1 MTTDTF
7 TETVRAEAER
17 RAPLDG
23 HTAPALHQECAGLVE
38 MAEWTRDH
46 LATQEPTEAEV
57 RAVKIALI
65 QYEYRVVPGNELTMI
80 RHLGREDE
88 YDKRARAA
96 LSAARDARLNGE
108 KR

>member
-1 MTTDTF
+1 MTTDPF
-7 TETVRAEAER
+7 TDAAHAEAKRLYPNDGIDILESR
-17 RAPLDG
+17 GLDG
-23 HTAPALHQECAGLVE
+23 FAIGVIWARA
-38 MAEWTRDH
+38 H
-46 LATQEPTEAEV
+46 LAAQEPTEAEV

-96 LSAARDARLNGE
+96 LSAARDARRDEE

>member
-1 MTTDTF
+1 MTTNTF
-7 TETVRAEAER
+7 TKAA
-17 RAPLDG
+17 
-23 HTAPALHQECAGLVE
+23 
-38 MAEWTRDH
+38 MAHLAAVDHDKNQDWFNGFVAAIAWARTH